1 MPLLK
6 TVKPE
11 EATGKA
17 KEAYSIFE
25 NMGAPVALPMQMM
38 SISPFFVEAQGNGLK
53 YFISH
58 PNLKFS
64 LLAHIRMLVAYN
76 EGYEYCIDLNQ
87 GMLMVLAKLSQ
98 EDIDAAKADPAKAKL
113 NDKDKAMLLYVLK
126 VTQDPAMST
135 AEDIGALKEMGWSE
149 QDIFEAVQHG
159 LGMIAAG
166 MAFKIFKMGE

>member
-11 EATGKA
+11 EATGVT

-53 YFISH
+53 YYISH
-58 PNLKFS
+58 PSLKFP

-76 EGYEYCIDLNQ
+76 EGYEYCIALNE
-87 GMLMVLAKLSQ
+87 GMLKMLGGLSQ
-98 EDIDAAKADPAKAKL
+98 EDVDAVKADPSKAKL
-113 NDKDKAMLLYVLK
+113 DDKDKAMLLYVLK
-126 VTQDPAMST
+126 VTQDPAMSS
-135 AEDIGALKEMGWSE
+135 AEDIAALKDMGWSE

-159 LGMIAAG
+159 LGMITAG
-166 MAFKIFKMGE
+166 MAFKIFKMSE